1 MLVRFKKFQVSEIS
15 VNSSVVAWYSLPV
28 ENNSSTAIHM
38 AENQRP
44 HRLAGSD
51 VVGPELKK
59 RLIFLKFGEFG

>member
-1 MLVRFKKFQVSEIS
+1 
-15 VNSSVVAWYSLPV
+15 V